1 MLYPESTKDMLDN
14 KIGVRDG
21 YSAEIILNTI
31 FENSSEGLL
40 VISEKGV
47 IQQVNRAL
55 ADSLKTSP
63 DNLIGHRLVDV
74 CRHNGLRRL
83 LKILKTGEPEIGK
96 ISSVEGRSFIADY
109 LPIIIKQRVR
119 GALAKLTFL
128 SSEQGLPGNGEV
140 TRKKPS
146 FKHKGFNVIYTV
158 DSIIGNSPQMMDLKE
173 TLLKVSPR
181 NSNILITGESGTG
194 KELFAQAVHAA
205 SLRRSGPFIKIN
217 CAAIPDTLLESEFFG
232 YEDGAFTGGKKG
244 GQVGKLELANGGT
257 VFLDEIGDL
266 SFALQA
272 KLLRFIQEKEIQKL
286 GGGEVKVSDV
296 RVVVATNVN
305 LHHMVKYKK
314 FREDLFYRLNV
325 VNLAIPPLRERK
337 EDIKDLVSHFIAKY
351 NKLFG
356 LTVTGVS
363 PQVENIFYKYS
374 WPGNI
379 RELENTIE
387 RAFNVLEGNT
397 IRKEHLPYHLIN
409 LLNDEPANQD
419 KQEYEQFNEFSIKLS
434 HGRTLADVMSQ
445 AEKLVILQTL
455 MESKGNKAKAAQV
468 LGISRPGLYKKLLKY
483 NLT

>member
-1 MLYPESTKDMLDN
+1 MLDN
-14 KIGVRDG
+14 IKVQEG
-21 YSAEIILNTI
+21 YSAEKILNTI
-31 FENSSEGLL
+31 FENSNEGLL
-40 VISEKGV
+40 VISEDGV
-47 IQQVNRAL
+47 IKQVNLAL
-55 ADSLKTSP
+55 AETLKTSP
-63 DNLIGHRLVDV
+63 DNLIGHKLVDV
-74 CRHNGLRRL
+74 CKYNGLRRL
-83 LKILKTGEPEIGK
+83 VKTLQTGEPEIGK
-96 ISSVEGRSFIADY
+96 ISSVEGRNFLADY
-109 LPIIIKQRVR
+109 LPIIINQRIR
-119 GALAKLTFL
+119 GALVKLIFL
-128 SSEQGLPGNGEV
+128 NSDRELPNERGI
-140 TRKKPS
+140 TKKKKPLKS
-146 FKHKGFNVIYTV
+146 NGFNGMYTV
-158 DSIIGNSPQMMDLKE
+158 DSIIGNSPQMIDLKE
-173 TLLKVSPR
+173 TILKVAPR

-266 SFALQA
+266 SFVLQA

-286 GGGEVKVSDV
+286 GGVEVKLSDV

-325 VNLAIPPLRERK
+325 VNLPIPPLRERK
-337 EDIKDLVSHFIAKY
+337 EDIKNLVLHFIEKY

-356 LTVTGVS
+356 LKVVCLS
-363 PQVENIFYKYS
+363 SQVENIFQKYS

-387 RAFNVLEGNT
+387 RAFNVLEGKT
-397 IRKEHLPYHLIN
+397 IRKEHLPNHLIN
-409 LLNDEPANQD
+409 ILDEEPLEHKSYD
-419 KQEYEQFNEFSIKLS
+419 HEQKDDLSIKLAQ
-434 HGRTLADVMSQ
+434 GQTLADVMNQ
-445 AEKLVILQTL
+445 AEKMVILQTL
-455 MESKGNKAKAAQV
+455 MNSKGNKAKAAQM
-468 LGISRPGLYKKLLKY
+468 LGISRPGLYKKLMKY